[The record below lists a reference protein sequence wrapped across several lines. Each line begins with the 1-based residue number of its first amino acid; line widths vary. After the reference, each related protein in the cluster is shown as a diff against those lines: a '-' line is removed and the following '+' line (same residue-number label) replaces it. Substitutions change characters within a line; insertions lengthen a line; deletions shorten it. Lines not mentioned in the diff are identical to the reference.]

1 MADDAAPRSKAA
13 HLKDHAFKPGQSGN
27 PAGRSKGT
35 RVKLGE
41 AFLQDLMANWET
53 NGAETIEQVRTERPH
68 EYLKVVAATLPKE
81 LNVKVSELDEL
92 SDEQL
97 ARQLASIAAQL
108 ARAGVTFGEGAGQ
121 AESTEQAGGVSTLQ

>member
-1 MADDAAPRSKAA
+1 MADTENTERKHSGLIP
-13 HLKDHAFKPGQSGN
+13 FKPGQSGN
-27 PAGRSKGT
+27 PAGRPKGT
-35 RVKLGE
+35 RNKLGE

-53 NGAETIEQVRTERPH
+53 NGAETIEQVRAERPH

-108 ARAGVTFGEGAGQ
+108 ARAGVTFGEGDGQ
-121 AESTEQAGGVSTLQ
+121 AEAAEQAGGVSTLQ